1 MKHFKFYGKND
12 ILSLTK
18 SRKFETKV
26 GEAIA
31 VMPEAA
37 EWPEALLESDAKY
50 VLIGIPEDIGV
61 RANYGNPGADTNWY
75 PFLNAFLNVQS
86 NDFFSGEDVLL
97 LGHFDFGD
105 IKYLIEN
112 NAYNDDEKIEAY
124 RHAVT
129 IIDDEVETII
139 KTICGAGKIP
149 IVVGGGHNNAYPL
162 IKGAAKGLH
171 KFHGTHLAQIN
182 CINLDAHSD
191 YRPLEGRH
199 SGNAFRYAEE
209 DGFLGKYAIIGIHEN
224 YVSQNILTEL
234 NNNPFIHY
242 STYEEIFI
250 AESKNFTQSI
260 SHAIGF
266 TEDNYCG
273 IELDLDSVSNVLCSA
288 PTTTGITALQ
298 ARTFINFVATD
309 TKLAYFHISEGA
321 CQTVDGKKDD
331 LTGKLISQLVC
342 DFVKATNKQL

>member
-1 MKHFKFYGKND
+1 MKHFKFYRKND
-12 ILSLTK
+12 LLSLTK
-18 SRKFETKV
+18 HRKFETKI
-26 GEAIA
+26 GEVIK
-31 VMPEAA
+31 VLQEGA
-37 EWPEALLESDAKY
+37 EWPEGLLENDAKY
-50 VLIGIPEDIGV
+50 VLFGIPEDIGV
-61 RANYGNPGADTNWY
+61 RANLGNPGADTNWY
-75 PFLNAFLNVQS
+75 PFLNSFLNVQS
-86 NDFFSGEDVLL
+86 NDFFSGEELLL

-129 IIDDEVETII
+129 IIDEEVETIVKAI
-139 KTICGAGKIP
+139 TATGKIP
-149 IVVGGGHNNAYPL
+149 IVIGGGHNNAYPL

-209 DGFLGKYAIIGIHEN
+209 DGFLGKYAVIGLHEN
-224 YVSQNILTEL
+224 YIPQNILTEL

-242 STYEEIFI
+242 STFEEIFI
-250 AESKNFTQSI
+250 MESKNFTQSI

-273 IELDLDSVSNVLCSA
+273 MELDLDCISNVLASA
-288 PTTTGITALQ
+288 PTPTGITPLQ
-298 ARTFINFVATD
+298 ARTFINFVSTD
-309 TKLAYFHISEGA
+309 AKLAYFHISEGA
-321 CQTVDGKKDD
+321 CQTMDGKKDE

-342 DFVKATNKQL
+342 DFIKSSNRQ